1 MDLRVRLGLRI
12 QNFRRKKLMTQQ
24 GLAVA
29 AGMTRPHISLI
40 EAGKIN
46 VTIKKIEAI
55 CRALGIHPDQLFET
69 VKLDL

>member
-1 MDLRVRLGLRI
+1 
-12 QNFRRKKLMTQQ
+12 MTQQ